1 MAVNVL
7 ASTWH
12 CSLWVKLLPLQSR
25 IFSKSHDIAELERG
39 IFWLSPAVHSVKV
52 LPLFQF
58 QSEAWLDENNDM
70 KIQRC
75 RKSHLKTRG
84 GIKEGHFEGSHLYD
98 GKHFHVWQQSNL
110 LFGSLPEKRTGRFT
124 GSWRRSLP
132 VSLAAFGFTKA
143 AFAHRIHNTAG
154 PTSTL
159 SKEVAKMQLNPQ
171 KN

>member
-1 MAVNVL
+1 MLEVAVNVL

-75 RKSHLKTRG
+75 RQSHLKTRG
-84 GIKEGHFEGSHLYD
+84 GIKEGHFEGIFMFDNKAICFLARYQRNVQGDLRALGGGLCQYPWQHL
-98 GKHFHVWQQSNL
+98 
-110 LFGSLPEKRTGRFT
+110 
-124 GSWRRSLP
+124 
-132 VSLAAFGFTKA
+132 VSLRLLSHTEY
-143 AFAHRIHNTAG
+143 I
-154 PTSTL
+154 TL
-159 SKEVAKMQLNPQ
+159 LDPLQLSV
-171 KN
+171 KR